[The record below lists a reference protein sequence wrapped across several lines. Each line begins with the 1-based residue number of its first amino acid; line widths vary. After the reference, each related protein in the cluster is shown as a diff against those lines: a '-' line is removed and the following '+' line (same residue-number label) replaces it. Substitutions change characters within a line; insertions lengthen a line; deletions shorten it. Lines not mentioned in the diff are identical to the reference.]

1 MQIYDHSVK
10 SKNPSKM
17 IYAEFNELIKGP
29 GKGVLKRPDPQ
40 NASTNHDSQRIHKGH
55 GYLRFQDK
63 GSVIHEDNV
72 TTENLYQE
80 DHQELE
86 HVVDSPQTNTDTSA
100 HHQENIG
107 SNSNGAFLNLILCVS
122 LNNISILISTNSM

>member
-10 SKNPSKM
+10 SKNPSKT
-17 IYAEFNELIKGP
+17 IYSEFNELIKGP
-29 GKGVLKRPDPQ
+29 GKGILKRPDPQ
-40 NASTNHDSQRIHKGH
+40 NTSTKHDRQPIHKGH

-86 HVVDSPQTNTDTSA
+86 HEVDSPQTNTDTSA

-107 SNSNGAFLNLILCVS
+107 SSSNGVFLNLILCVS
-122 LNNISILISTNSM
+122 LNNKLILISTNSM